1 MIGCRGA
8 QIFLRRED
16 LEQKGEPLGHV
27 WGIVNSLGH
36 LFCRPLKNQDHTL
49 FIFVSLVPLP
59 GTKAGAINVCC
70 LNE

>member
-27 WGIVNSLGH
+27 WGIVVWVICFAG
-36 LFCRPLKNQDHTL
+36 PLRIRITL
-49 FIFVSLVPLP
+49 FSFLFPWYLYLVQRQ
-59 GTKAGAINVCC
+59 VQ
-70 LNE
+70 